1 MATDRE
7 LINFSEEHE
16 LNSILAKHGK
26 SQSAANRKVLC
37 EIGKE
42 CKEKLGKTI
51 LKQEDLDGFIKEHL
65 DRLEDKK

>member
-16 LNSILAKHGK
+16 LNSILAKHAK
-26 SQSAANRKVLC
+26 TQSAANRKILC

-42 CKEKLGKTI
+42 CKEALGKTI
-51 LKQEDLDGFIKEHL
+51 LKHEDLDGFIKKHL
-65 DRLEDKK
+65 GRLEDKK